1 MAMTGTRITTMTIE
15 QPVTKK
21 VSILLAVLAIAGCV
35 KQEEG
40 EAVTTNSNFKLERL
54 FTHDGCTV
62 YRFYDARYRYY
73 SDCRGAAAWSESCG
87 KNCTS
92 DQSVETVR

>member
-1 MAMTGTRITTMTIE
+1 MTKTL
-15 QPVTKK
+15 
-21 VSILLAVLAIAGCV
+21 SIFLALFLLSACV
-35 KQEEG
+35 KREEG

-62 YRFYDARYRYY
+62 YRFYDARYRYFT
-73 SDCRGAAAWSESCG
+73 DCRGSVSWSESCG

-92 DQSVETVR
+92 DQDVETKL